1 VYQRTPQGAMKHADR
16 QASYRERLEEKVTH
30 QGYLD
35 VPAEPTDDGK
45 QALIAAAETPTEV
58 AAESEDQSEPELGFE
73 ESKPINQEPIP
84 ATASVS
90 EAALAYLAPQ
100 REVYR
105 EYRCDFCGRRCGA
118 YSRLGFIR
126 RR

>member
-1 VYQRTPQGAMKHADR
+1 MNHADR
-16 QASYRERLEEKVTH
+16 QARYRERLAEKVTH

-35 VPAEPTDDGK
+35 VPSEPTDEGK
-45 QALIAAAETPTEV
+45 QALIAAEATVEV
-58 AAESEDQSEPELGFE
+58 AADLQDQGLPELGSE
-73 ESKPINQEPIP
+73 GSQPQNQEPIP
-84 ATASVS
+84 ATISVPEDAIACPS
-90 EAALAYLAPQ
+90 PS
-100 REVYR
+100 RGVYR

>member
-1 VYQRTPQGAMKHADR
+1 MNHALR
-16 QASYRERLEEKVTH
+16 QERYRARLAEKVTH
-30 QGYLD
+30 QGYPD
-35 VPAEPTDDGK
+35 APPEPTDEVK
-45 QALIAAAETPTEV
+45 QALIQALETTVEV
-58 AAESEDQSEPELGFE
+58 AVDSEGQGTAELGSE
-73 ESKPINQEPIP
+73 GSQPINREPSL
-84 ATASVS
+84 ATIVVP
-90 EAALAYLAPQ
+90 EDALAFTPPS

>member
-1 VYQRTPQGAMKHADR
+1 MNHADR
-16 QASYRERLEEKVTH
+16 QARYRERLEEKVTH

-58 AAESEDQSEPELGFE
+58 AAEPEDQSEPELGSE

-84 ATASVS
+84 ATTAVP
-90 EAALAYLAPQ
+90 EDALAFLSPS

-118 YSRLGFIR
+118 YSRLRFIR